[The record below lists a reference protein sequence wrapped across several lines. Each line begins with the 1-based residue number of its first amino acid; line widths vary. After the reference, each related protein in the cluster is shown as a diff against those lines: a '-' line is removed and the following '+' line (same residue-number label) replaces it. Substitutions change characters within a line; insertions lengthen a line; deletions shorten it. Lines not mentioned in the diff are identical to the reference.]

1 MRHSLQVFPGG
12 DALADR
18 CRSAF
23 STQLGSIVP
32 FSVSFMASLRGQ
44 GGVAGGSGTARCGP
58 GMIQM
63 AGEAV
68 FFPILLV
75 CYVAR

>member
-1 MRHSLQVFPGG
+1 MQECVLNPALHGLTAGG
-12 DALADR
+12 
-18 CRSAF
+18 
-23 STQLGSIVP
+23 
-32 FSVSFMASLRGQ
+32 
-44 GGVAGGSGTARCGP
+44 GGGEGGSGAAWCGP

-68 FFPILLV
+68 FFFSPILLV